1 MITPQALPLMLA
13 SGEAGAG
20 LVDLLV
26 VLACAAGVTMVL
38 GRLRISAVPGYLIA
52 GVLIGPNAFG
62 LVSGSDNV
70 ENIAQLALMFLMF
83 QIGMHLDMSQ
93 MKGSAKAILSAGL
106 GTTLASAVIGI
117 PIGLAF
123 GLSLPTAAA
132 IGMALSLSSTAVV
145 LKVLAQRREL
155 HSVYGRMCFGIL
167 LVQDLI
173 VIGFL
178 ALLPALASAAG
189 SGGAGAEVAE
199 AVSWLDRVG
208 GALVRIAGVA
218 LVIILG
224 RRLLPKLMN
233 EAARTATPEVL
244 LVLAAALAL
253 AAGLGSAAVG
263 LSAEM
268 GAFVA
273 GFLLSST
280 AVKHQ
285 LAGQLAPVRD
295 LFMAVFFT
303 AVGLNV
309 DIVSAAELWW
319 VVLIT
324 VVIMLTL
331 KTVIIGGGAWLSG
344 ARGGV
349 ALAVGLT
356 LAQAGEFSLVV
367 LGSAYAL
374 GLVVSPVEDKVIA
387 AVIIGLIVT
396 PALISLGRTASQSW
410 ASTWPTNPWVRRA
423 AGQDDPEAAHET
435 EDDRPRVIVVG
446 YGPVG
451 RAVADRVEARGARVT
466 ILELNPRTVRRQRE
480 LGRSVVFGDSSSPEV
495 LEAAGIENA
504 AALVVTMPDEQ
515 AMLRTTQTAR
525 LLRADLCIAV
535 RTAIMSRAMMAMEY
549 GANHVTVEEI
559 ATAEKMAAAAFQM
572 METMQGPG
580 PAAPIPPEAELPKAA
595 LPETD
600 SPVAESSQ
608 ASPSAEAASKPQRP
622 ESATEPNEASPASQP
637 PPATQKQDGPDRPAD

>member
-13 SGEAGAG
+13 SGEAAAG

-26 VLACAAGVTMVL
+26 GLACAAGVTMVL

-106 GTTLASAVIGI
+106 GTTLASAIIGI

-189 SGGAGAEVAE
+189 SGDAGAEVAE

-349 ALAVGLT
+349 ALAGGLT

-367 LGSAYAL
+367 LGSAYTL

-451 RAVADRVEARGARVT
+451 RAVAERGEARGARVT

-595 LPETD
+595 LPDTD

-608 ASPSAEAASKPQRP
+608 ASPSSEAASKTQRP
-622 ESATEPNEASPASQP
+622 ESATEANEASPASQP

>member
-13 SGEAGAG
+13 SGEAAAG

-106 GTTLASAVIGI
+106 GTTLASAIIGI

-178 ALLPALASAAG
+178 ALLPARASAAG
-189 SGGAGAEVAE
+189 SGDAGAEVAE

-349 ALAVGLT
+349 ALAGGLT

-367 LGSAYAL
+367 LGSAYTL

-451 RAVADRVEARGARVT
+451 RAVAERGEARGARVT

-595 LPETD
+595 LPDTD

-608 ASPSAEAASKPQRP
+608 ASPSSEAASKTQRP
-622 ESATEPNEASPASQP
+622 ESATEANEASPASQP